1 MCAALNQSEIGID
14 RRGILTS
21 IVQEQISAK
30 KDTYVAFVDFSK
42 AYDKVDRQK
51 LWQNLNTLGVSGHI
65 IQVLRALYQNVQCC
79 VSVNSVKSRWFP
91 VAVGLK
97 QGCMLS
103 PLLIICTQVTWQ
115 WCLNRQERACFVIIS
130 ECTSYHMLMM
140 YLGRIRKR
148 LAADV
153 TDSSNMV

>member
-103 PLLIICTQVTWQ
+103 PLLINLYTSDLAMVLKQTGEGVLCDNFRVHILSYADDVSWQ
-115 WCLNRQERACFVIIS
+115 NQKETCSGC
-130 ECTSYHMLMM
+130 Y
-140 YLGRIRKR
+140 R
-148 LAADV
+148 L
-153 TDSSNMV
+153 